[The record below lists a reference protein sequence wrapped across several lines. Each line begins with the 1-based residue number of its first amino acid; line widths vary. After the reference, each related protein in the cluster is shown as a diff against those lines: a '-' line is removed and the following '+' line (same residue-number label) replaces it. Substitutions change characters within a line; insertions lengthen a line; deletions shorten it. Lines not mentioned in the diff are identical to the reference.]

1 MCLVGRGRGMI
12 LVEPGCFF
20 PLPTIWGDIG
30 VSPIG
35 EKMGEGE
42 GLR

>member
-12 LVEPGCFF
+12 LVEPGCFL

-30 VSPIG
+30 VSLNWG
-35 EKMGEGE
+35 ENGGRR
-42 GLR
+42 GA